1 MSCRCQSCSAC
12 EEKWE
17 RCKVFLS
24 AACEGGKSDLC
35 QGLQQ
40 LVDKWPAVLSAL
52 HAVPT
57 PTRAKAT
64 QTEPQEVRWEPF
76 LLSLHT
82 RQLRW
87 EAFCSWRRLLEE
99 SGKLEAVL
107 RRQLR
112 QRRGSL
118 LRQSFQVWR
127 QPKRPQEAA
136 ELLEETFLAWKICA
150 EAARAED
157 VSEEPSEGEPVMEEP
172 DAPDLSSAWGMVQ
185 EELCR
190 AVCDLQQ
197 ALKRQEV
204 AEEQCSRAEGQI
216 RSLEQDLAAAKTQL
230 REAEL
235 RECEHFRYES
245 LRRGRDSPEEACQQ
259 VGRAASQ
266 RLPLRRSQN
275 TVSLPS
281 LPTMRP
287 GLPLEERPKKFCAAS
302 VTKEKAG
309 WWEGFSK
316 LQGIEH
322 AENWHKPSR
331 LDDGVSL
338 RLPAGLPTP
347 PAAPPFRAEA
357 LWRIGRL
364 WTGLSARAVRRVVS
378 LEPGEAGAVTPRV
391 FEARQRLFGAER
403 PQLKFWHDA
412 AGWCPHCMVSWVVME
427 EMEIPYVMDTT
438 PLRAYLK
445 PGEKKRQKLVPV
457 IQLIEEHSKDGQWHF
472 QEAMKGVGRGE
483 QVCQMLQQRFPD
495 RLPRPENGHWQLF
508 KALQVAHSAYKRL
521 KGRPTWGVAGNRP
534 EHQEQLMSALDDLEA
549 ALAASAKRS
558 DADAAAAKSCF
569 LNGSKPNMM
578 DLMLLPMLER
588 VEALLLHPFLQV
600 SGLELRNWPRVWA
613 MLAEGRRPGVCS
625 FGHLC
630 SDAETLLAISLR
642 EDPGRTS
649 ALSLEGTILQP
660 EASLMEAAHAAQ
672 HPPEATREAAARICA
687 NAKAVVSFAC
697 CGRGCGRA
705 AAAAPAK
712 GAAATADAALRWVVA
727 ALLRPMDAVDLEVSA
742 RRAVEALSSEDSE
755 AMAVPLRFLA
765 QNVGV
770 PRDMGAEPAAA
781 LRAHLRLLVAALEKR
796 KPGKGIGR
804 PRAER
809 SGQDAAGAGRSFGRA
824 RKASPARGRK
834 TEDGQRPNRS
844 WIASRCPRIF
854 MRKPLVR
861 CVPG

>member
-1 MSCRCQSCSAC
+1 
-12 EEKWE
+12 
-17 RCKVFLS
+17 
-24 AACEGGKSDLC
+24 
-35 QGLQQ
+35 
-40 LVDKWPAVLSAL
+40 
-52 HAVPT
+52 
-57 PTRAKAT
+57 
-64 QTEPQEVRWEPF
+64 
-76 LLSLHT
+76 
-82 RQLRW
+82 
-87 EAFCSWRRLLEE
+87 
-99 SGKLEAVL
+99 
-107 RRQLR
+107 
-112 QRRGSL
+112 
-118 LRQSFQVWR
+118 
-127 QPKRPQEAA
+127 
-136 ELLEETFLAWKICA
+136 
-150 EAARAED
+150 
-157 VSEEPSEGEPVMEEP
+157 
-172 DAPDLSSAWGMVQ
+172 
-185 EELCR
+185 
-190 AVCDLQQ
+190 
-197 ALKRQEV
+197 
-204 AEEQCSRAEGQI
+204 
-216 RSLEQDLAAAKTQL
+216 
-230 REAEL
+230 
-235 RECEHFRYES
+235 
-245 LRRGRDSPEEACQQ
+245 
-259 VGRAASQ
+259 
-266 RLPLRRSQN
+266 
-275 TVSLPS
+275 
-281 LPTMRP
+281 MR
-287 GLPLEERPKKFCAAS
+287 
-302 VTKEKAG
+302 
-309 WWEGFSK
+309 
-316 LQGIEH
+316 
-322 AENWHKPSR
+322 
-331 LDDGVSL
+331 
-338 RLPAGLPTP
+338 
-347 PAAPPFRAEA
+347 
-357 LWRIGRL
+357 
-364 WTGLSARAVRRVVS
+364 
-378 LEPGEAGAVTPRV
+378 EAGAVTPRV

-705 AAAAPAK
+705 AAAAPAR
-712 GAAATADAALRWVVA
+712 GAVATADAALRWVVA

-770 PRDMGAEPAAA
+770 PRDMGAAPAAA

-844 WIASRCPRIF
+844 
-854 MRKPLVR
+854 
-861 CVPG
+861 